1 MQAPRTRKIGRS
13 VPEIEQK
20 WKVTVYIY
28 VESAYEE
35 TLGCWC
41 EARAEK
47 ARSGLLAL
55 KTPSADVL
63 TRQRAGYSISGSCFA
78 GFKRFLQIPRYGVS
92 MPLAKSLLD
101 ESSPVKLRA

>member
-1 MQAPRTRKIGRS
+1 MIVQAPRTRKIGRS

-47 ARSGLLAL
+47 ERIVGPEDAVSGR
-55 KTPSADVL
+55 AD
-63 TRQRAGYSISGSCFA
+63 AS
-78 GFKRFLQIPRYGVS
+78 
-92 MPLAKSLLD
+92 
-101 ESSPVKLRA
+101 ES